1 MNTAS
6 RLTKLGSMSQMH
18 VAHLASFA
26 GNIGDILSH
35 RGFREWFQTNTRS
48 EIYWTNF
55 EIRDIYRK
63 TSSFAKLR
71 EQLKD
76 FDALIV
82 GGGNYF
88 ELWPENTS
96 TGTSID
102 FDLNFLQTNETPIFF
117 NALGVDDGQGI
128 GESAKQNF
136 EAFFN
141 EIHTNPRYLVSVRND
156 GSLETLN
163 AFLGKDLGVC
173 EVPDHGFFGVAQ
185 QSINTKTKKRQLRV
199 GINIAQ
205 DMPEIRFKNFQSEDE
220 FFQVFARQMATIS
233 IQNPEVEFT
242 FIPHVF
248 SDLAAISRV
257 MRSLPDQIRRESCRV
272 APLDT
277 TQESGMSSFSDYD
290 LCDIVIANRFHSNV
304 YSIAQGIP
312 TIALSNYP
320 QIQKT
325 LDKISAPYIVLQEAS
340 NVETLSSLPLT
351 FSKMRGSLN
360 ESFVESFNS
369 LNKALV
375 SSRENF
381 EPQLQ
386 SWLAMNDLNP
396 KL

>member
-272 APLDT
+272 APWIRLKSRGCPVSRT
-277 TQESGMSSFSDYD
+277 TICATLLLLIG
-290 LCDIVIANRFHSNV
+290 
-304 YSIAQGIP
+304 SIQ
-312 TIALSNYP
+312 
-320 QIQKT
+320 
-325 LDKISAPYIVLQEAS
+325 
-340 NVETLSSLPLT
+340 T
-351 FSKMRGSLN
+351 FTQLHRGYL
-360 ESFVESFNS
+360 
-369 LNKALV
+369 
-375 SSRENF
+375 R
-381 EPQLQ
+381 
-386 SWLAMNDLNP
+386 
-396 KL
+396 